1 MIPLR
6 IIEGGLLMKRN
17 VADLLKIGVVIPALV
32 LSLAA
37 CGNSGSGTQDSK
49 PETEAAEAEGTGEAA
64 AADEGAQ
71 DQTQAPAEAVTYE
84 NAGKKIT
91 VPAELADKISV
102 STPEKSEDSVLFEA
116 YEIAS
121 VEADKA
127 LGNDGM
133 GGGWL
138 FSICTRT
145 EEEFRRIICS
155 DASGEEVIGSD
166 ADGVY
171 YVFYHPTD
179 VRYVRESAEQME
191 KDQEDWTKACEWAD
205 SVRTSFAADNGITAF
220 SWSNTVVES
229 YLARTCYDENAKY
242 TISTLEF
249 GPLEPSGVDAE
260 KYFKL
265 LTTDAVYELVEEEAP
280 DGEYA
285 VLTFPDDDIRFDFF
299 FAEGGENYIRQV
311 WNNEENEELYKVTFA
326 DSEKKASAI
335 MQEWYDEIAAAAG
348 KK

>member
-1 MIPLR
+1 
-6 IIEGGLLMKRN
+6 MKRN
-17 VADLLKIGVVIPALV
+17 VADLVKIGVVVPALV

-37 CGNSGSGTQDSK
+37 CGNSGSAGTQESK
-49 PETEAAEAEGTGEAA
+49 PETEAGTEAEGSGEAA
-64 AADEGAQ
+64 SVDTGAQ
-71 DQTQAPAEAVTYE
+71 DETQQEQTQVTAEAVTYE

-116 YEIAS
+116 YETAS

-127 LGNDGM
+127 LGNEGM

-138 FSICTRT
+138 FSVCTRT
-145 EEEFRRIICS
+145 EEEVHRILCS
-155 DASGEEVIGSD
+155 DASGEEVIGYD

-179 VRYVRESAEQME
+179 VRYVRESTEQME
-191 KDQEDWTKACEWAD
+191 KDQGDWEKACEWAN
-205 SVRTSFAADNGITAF
+205 SVRDSFAADNEGITAF
-220 SWSNTVVES
+220 SWGNTVVES

-242 TISTLEF
+242 TVSTLEF
-249 GPLEPSGVDAE
+249 GPLEPNGVDAE

-265 LTTDAVYELVEEEAP
+265 LTTDAVYERVDETAP

-311 WNNEENEELYKVTFA
+311 WNNEENEELYKVTFT
-326 DSEKKASAI
+326 DSGKKASAI
-335 MQEWYDEIAAAAG
+335 MQDWYNEIAAAAG

>member
-1 MIPLR
+1 
-6 IIEGGLLMKRN
+6 MKKKM
-17 VADLLKIGVVIPALV
+17 AEMLKVGVVVPALV

-37 CGNSGSGTQDSK
+37 CGNSGAAGTGTQDANK
-49 PETEAAEAEGTGEAA
+49 ETEAGTEAEGSAEAVS
-64 AADEGAQ
+64 AADAAQ
-71 DQTQAPAEAVTYE
+71 DDAQAPAEAAVYE

-91 VPAELADKISV
+91 VPAELASKISV
-102 STPEKSEDSVLFEA
+102 STPEKSEDNVIFEA

-145 EEEFRRIICS
+145 EEEVHRILCS
-155 DASGEEVIGSD
+155 DASGEDVIGSD

-171 YVFYHPTD
+171 YVYYHPTD
-179 VRYVRESAEQME
+179 VRYVRESNEQME
-191 KDQEDWTKACEWAD
+191 KDQEEWTKACEWAD
-205 SVRTSFAADNGITAF
+205 SVRKNFAADNGLVAF
-220 SWSNTVVES
+220 NWSNTVVES

-242 TISTLEF
+242 TISTLEH
-249 GPLEPSGVDAE
+249 GPLEPGNVDAE

-265 LTTDAVYELVEEEAP
+265 LTEDATYEIAEGEAP

-285 VLTFPDDDIRFDFF
+285 VLAFPEDDIRFDFF

-311 WNNEENEELYKVTFA
+311 WSNEENEQLYKVTFA
-326 DSEKKASAI
+326 DGGKKASAI
-335 MQEWYDEIAAAAG
+335 MKQWYDEIAAAAG
-348 KK
+348 K